1 MATIRDVARHAGV
14 AISTVSLALNGT
26 GPVSAE
32 TRARILEAVAAVKYS
47 PNLMAQNLKR
57 GQSKLIGLVLGD
69 LGNPFFGKLLRTVD
83 RKISEADHM
92 LIVADTD
99 SHPHREIR
107 TLNQLKRQRV
117 AGIIMAPLRNDADFA
132 AYLNQIDVPVV
143 LIDQDVD
150 GARLDFV
157 SSDHQ
162 LAAGM
167 LTEYL
172 LRLGHSRIAYLGGTV
187 GLWTAQRRL
196 EGFEAAMRSA
206 GCPIDPELV
215 VDAEYS
221 AEKSYDQVVRLMS
234 RHERPTAFLAANNFS
249 AIGALQAINDL
260 GFRCPEDVSIAGID
274 GVPWGS
280 VIKPRITTAEQPIE
294 ELAGLAATW
303 MLEHVQGEVMA
314 GAPSRRHIAL
324 PRLVIGQ
331 SCAPPAVS
339 AGSLPLR
346 HG

>member
-32 TRARILEAVAAVKYS
+32 TRARILEAVAAVNYS

-69 LGNPFFGKLLRTVD
+69 LGNPFFGRLLRTVD
-83 RKISEADHM
+83 RKISQADHM

-99 SHPHREIR
+99 SDPDREIR

-117 AGIIMAPLRNDADFA
+117 AGIIMAPLRNDKEFV
-132 AYLNQIDVPVV
+132 AYLNAMDIPVV
-143 LIDQDVD
+143 LIDQDVE

-167 LTEYL
+167 LTDYL
-172 LRLGHSRIAYLGGTV
+172 LRLGHGRRIAYLGGIP
-187 GLWTAQRRL
+187 GFWTAQQRL
-196 EGFEAAMRSA
+196 IGFRAAMARA
-206 GCPIDPELV
+206 GLDVDPELEV
-215 VDAEYS
+215 VADYS
-221 AEKSYDQVVRLMS
+221 AEKAYDQVSRLMS
-234 RHERPTAFLAANNFS
+234 RPVRPTAFLAANNFM
-249 AIGALQAINDL
+249 AIGALQAVNDL

-294 ELAGLAATW
+294 ELAGLAASW

-314 GAPSRRHIAL
+314 GAANRRHIAL

-331 SCAPPAVS
+331 SCAPPAAS
-339 AGSLPLR
+339 HPR
-346 HG
+346 